1 VNVLDRVA
9 LSTPEERALRAVVL
23 VAPLVFLALVPVGGG
38 VFHPVFSAV
47 AVGLAVLVAL
57 LPEGN
62 AALGLVLYLG
72 VLWMLSAPE
81 PLGVWTLVATVDLY
95 VLHLACTLLSYGP
108 PGHRPDA
115 TLLSLWSRRSVLC
128 LGAAVLVWLVA
139 RTVDFLGLPPSG
151 AVVGLALVVLLG
163 WVALLTVRLARDGAG
178 DAD

>member
-1 VNVLDRVA
+1 MNVLDRVA

-23 VAPLVFLALVPVGGG
+23 VTPLVFLALIPVGGG

-57 LPEGN
+57 LPEGS

-81 PLGVWTLVATVDLY
+81 PLGCWTLLATADLY
-95 VLHLACTLLSYGP
+95 LLHLACTLLSYGP

-115 TLLSLWSRRSVLC
+115 TLLGLWSRRSVLC

-139 RTVDFLGLPPSG
+139 RTVSFLDLPASSI
-151 AVVGLALVVLLG
+151 ALGLALVVLLG

-178 DAD
+178 DAG

>member
-1 VNVLDRVA
+1 MNPLDRVA
-9 LSTPEERALRAVVL
+9 LSTPEERALRALVL
-23 VAPLVFLALVPVGGG
+23 VTPLVFLALIPAGGG

-62 AALGLVLYLG
+62 AALGLVVYLG
-72 VLWMLSAPE
+72 VLWFLSAPE
-81 PLGVWTLVATVDLY
+81 PLGGWTLVATVDLY
-95 VLHLACTLLSYGP
+95 LLHLACTLLSYGP

-115 TLLSLWSRRSVLC
+115 TLLALWSRRSVLC

-139 RTVDFLGLPPSG
+139 RTVDFLDLPPSG

-163 WVALLTVRLARDGAG
+163 WVAVLTVRLARDGAG

>member
-1 VNVLDRVA
+1 VNALDRIA
-9 LSTPEERALRAVVL
+9 LATPEERALRAVVL
-23 VAPLVFLALVPVGGG
+23 VTPLVFLALIPVGGG

-47 AVGLAVLVAL
+47 AAGLAVLVAL

-62 AALGLVLYLG
+62 AALGLVLYLA

-81 PLGVWTLVATVDLY
+81 PLGGWTLLATADLY
-95 VLHLACTLLSYGP
+95 LLHLACTLLSYGP

-115 TLLSLWSRRSVLC
+115 TLLGLWSRRSVLC

-139 RTVDFLGLPPSG
+139 RTVSFLDLPASSI
-151 AVVGLALVVLLG
+151 ALGLALVVLLG

-178 DAD
+178 DAG

>member
-1 VNVLDRVA
+1 MNVLDRVA

-23 VAPLVFLALVPVGGG
+23 VTALVFLALIPAGGG

-81 PLGVWTLVATVDLY
+81 PLGGWTLLSTADLY
-95 VLHLACTLLSYGP
+95 LLHLACTLLSCGP

-115 TLLSLWSRRSVLC
+115 TLLGLWSRRSVLC
-128 LGAAVLVWLVA
+128 LGAAVLVWLAA
-139 RTVDFLGLPPSG
+139 RTVSFLDLPASSI
-151 AVVGLALVVLLG
+151 ALGLALVVLLG
-163 WVALLTVRLARDGAG
+163 WVALLTVRLARDGAR
-178 DAD
+178 DAG

>member
-1 VNVLDRVA
+1 MNVLDRVA

-23 VAPLVFLALVPVGGG
+23 VTAFVFLALIPAGGG

-81 PLGVWTLVATVDLY
+81 PLGGSTLVATADLY
-95 VLHLACTLLSYGP
+95 LLHLACTLLSYGP
-108 PGHRPDA
+108 PGHRLDA
-115 TLLSLWSRRSVLC
+115 TLLGLWSRRSVLC

-139 RTVDFLGLPPSG
+139 RTVSFLDLPASSI
-151 AVVGLALVVLLG
+151 ALGLALVVLLG
-163 WVALLTVRLARDGAG
+163 WVALLTVRLVRDGAR
-178 DAD
+178 DAG